1 MKTYD
6 RGSSLFWLLLSVYV
20 CINSL
25 RSGIGTLRN
34 PGMGLMP
41 FIASG
46 LLGILSLMLFLQASF
61 RSREAKFTSPFSGT
75 LWKRVIVV
83 LIALL
88 IYAWLMPLVGYLMAT
103 FLLMSF
109 LFWIVKGQKWGWVA
123 VSSLLATLIT
133 YYVFS
138 VCLSGQFPEGLFGL

>member
-1 MKTYD
+1 MKAYD
-6 RGSSLFWLLLSVYV
+6 RGSSLFWLLLSLYI
-20 CINSL
+20 CIDSL

-34 PGMGLMP
+34 PGMGFMP

-46 LLGILSLMLFLQASF
+46 LLGILSLMLFFQASF
-61 RSREAKFTSPFSGT
+61 RSEEAKFTSPFSGT

-88 IYAWLMPLVGYLMAT
+88 IYAWLMPLVGYLIAT

-109 LFWIVKGQKWGWVA
+109 LFWIVKGQKWGWVV
-123 VSSLLATLIT
+123 VSSFLATLIT

-138 VCLSGQFPEGLFGL
+138 VWLNGQFPEGLFGL